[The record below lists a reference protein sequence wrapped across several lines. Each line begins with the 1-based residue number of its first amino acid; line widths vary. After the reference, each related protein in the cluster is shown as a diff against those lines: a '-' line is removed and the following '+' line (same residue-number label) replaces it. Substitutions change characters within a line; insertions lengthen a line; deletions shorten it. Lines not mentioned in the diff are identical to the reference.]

1 MKLSINGISA
11 EVKEVYADDARSG
24 GQLVLI
30 DAAQNEHR
38 FKISDLN
45 EAFRCDFLSTLWRP
59 LGRDRMSREG
69 GGKMN
74 TKEIRELLGVSRA
87 EFSRRYHIPIR
98 TLEDWDAGIRKPA
111 DWVLELLERVVKM
124 DINMDGQD
132 TEAP

>member
-1 MKLSINGISA
+1 M
-11 EVKEVYADDARSG
+11 
-24 GQLVLI
+24 
-30 DAAQNEHR
+30 
-38 FKISDLN
+38 
-45 EAFRCDFLSTLWRP
+45 T
-59 LGRDRMSREG
+59 
-69 GGKMN
+69 

-132 TEAP
+132 TKAP